1 MLILSSDGSEHSGA
15 IGVRFSLRQGTA
27 SVFWAIKFT
36 YCAPWDVLYIFFMNV
51 ESVKYRVLAKFDP
64 LLPSSKLSG
73 GLLQSSNCSIFFD
86 TIVSVVISISH
97 LLGRL
102 LDSNCNLRS
111 PTVSG

>member
-1 MLILSSDGSEHSGA
+1 MH
-15 IGVRFSLRQGTA
+15 FSLRQGTA

-36 YCAPWDVLYIFFMNV
+36 YCAPWDVLSIFLMNV
-51 ESVKYRVLAKFDP
+51 ESVKYRVLAEFDP

-73 GLLQSSNCSIFFD
+73 GLLQSSNCSIFFFD

-111 PTVSG
+111 PAVSG